1 MTKLTRELSV
11 VVLIPYLVKCAL
23 LHHIVVLLDPRMR
36 CIPHLQPNQLFL
48 DFKNC
53 STLVKKL
60 WPLEYQTCSQMKILA
75 QNSPFLYTAIVYNVM
90 FWKEN
95 MRWSFLARVGCVK
108 HVWIEIDILI
118 LSLLF
123 FFCFLFFR
131 SLPHFFLFLG

>member
-1 MTKLTRELSV
+1 M
-11 VVLIPYLVKCAL
+11 LIPYLVKCAL

-53 STLVKKL
+53 NTLVKKL

-75 QNSPFLYTAIVYNVM
+75 QNSPFLYTAIVYNIM

-123 FFCFLFFR
+123 FSVFCFSDLYPIFFY
-131 SLPHFFLFLG
+131 FEGKKYIF